1 METSSEQN
9 VYSTSYYFG
18 IAMNKIFS
26 FLLFAFIISCQP
38 IEQIEE
44 VVFDNSQLSKI
55 NILSKDIEVK
65 TTFEKKI
72 TDPYIGHTLRIEP
85 SQRIANWINDNFKAI
100 GNENKLEVVILDS
113 SLLKTEIENKD
124 TKNFDEK
131 KNYKYELFYLIEF
144 NLYDDSNN
152 LVASTLVET
161 IRSTTSGVYI
171 SIQNTEKVIDDLVYL
186 SLLDLSLESNK
197 LLKQYMSDFIL

>member
-113 SLLKTEIENKD
+113 SLLKTEFENKD

>member
-113 SLLKTEIENKD
+113 SLLKTAFENKD

-197 LLKQYMSDFIL
+197 LLKQYMSDFLL

>member
-197 LLKQYMSDFIL
+197 LLKQYMSDFLL

>member
-113 SLLKTEIENKD
+113 SLLKTEFENKD

-197 LLKQYMSDFIL
+197 LLKQYMSDFLL